1 MTSLSLAQKECFE
14 ELRHFDAEERRIDDE
29 IEQIEAEIEKLW
41 TKKKELSIK
50 KSDIAEEKRVSLE
63 RLQKMTFEGGLPS
76 VSLYF
81 EEKTWVLHWD
91 GGRVKLSEIPFKF
104 LKALHDAPDRQL
116 SWNDIEEKVWG
127 ESKDGA
133 IHTTASRLR
142 KTLKKHK
149 CPSRLVS
156 LNRKT
161 WIPDGEYQEDQSR
174 PAPSIKTLTGF
185 RLE

>member
-1 MTSLSLAQKECFE
+1 MTALSLAQTERFE
-14 ELRHFDAEERRIDDE
+14 ELRYFDAEERRIDDE
-29 IEQIEAEIEKLW
+29 IGQIEGEIEKLW
-41 TKKKELSIK
+41 TRKKELSIK
-50 KSDIAEEKRVSLE
+50 KRDIAEEKRVSLE
-63 RLQKMTFEGGLPS
+63 RLRKMTIGGGLS
-76 VSLYF
+76 ALSLYF
-81 EEKTWVLHWD
+81 EEKTRVVHWD

-104 LKALHDAPDRQL
+104 FKALYDAPDRQL

-133 IHTTASRLR
+133 IHTTVSRLR
-142 KTLKKHK
+142 TTLKKHK

-161 WIPDGEYQEDQSR
+161 WIPDEEYPEDQSR
-174 PAPSIKTLTGF
+174 PAPNIKTLTGF

>member
-1 MTSLSLAQKECFE
+1 MSALAPAQKECFE
-14 ELRHFDAEERRIDDE
+14 ELRHFDAEEKRIDRE
-29 IEQIEAEIEKLW
+29 IEQIEDEIEKLR
-41 TKKKELSIK
+41 TKMKALSIK
-50 KSDIAEEKRVSLE
+50 KKDIAEERKGSLE
-63 RLQKMTFEGGLPS
+63 RLQKMTIDGGLSP

-81 EEKTWVLHWD
+81 EEKTKVIHWD
-91 GGRVKLSEIPFKF
+91 GGSVKLSKIPFNF
-104 LKALHDAPDRQL
+104 FKALHDAPNRQL

-142 KTLKKHK
+142 KALKKHK
-149 CPSRLVS
+149 CPSQLVS

-161 WIPDGEYQEDQSR
+161 WIPDEEYLEDQSR
-174 PAPSIKTLTGF
+174 STPKIKTITGF